1 MQLLCVQ
8 VMSIT
13 DSYAPPLGRLPS
25 ILSGDAG
32 RVIKEG
38 YISKLGGAKGGFPT
52 WKERWMIL
60 KGESLYYYKSREV
73 FVLLCCVVTYQ
84 LLPCIYIYSHE
95 CVCTLSLPLD
105 SCAPVVWFFW
115 CDLVCSEWRW
125 LQEMVLLGVVP
136 LTPDAQV
143 VQPPAWMDADVCY
156 ECKTGFGVFKRKH
169 HCRYEGE
176 R

>member
-1 MQLLCVQ
+1 MLAVSILCNGCVQ

-25 ILSGDAG
+25 IISGDAG

-73 FVLLCCVVTYQ
+73 LF
-84 LLPCIYIYSHE
+84 
-95 CVCTLSLPLD
+95 
-105 SCAPVVWFFW
+105 
-115 CDLVCSEWRW
+115 LVCYCPCLQCDVSCFFLFLLSALKFRNGP
-125 LQEMVLLGVVP
+125 QEMVLLGVVP

-156 ECKTGFGVFKRKH
+156 ECKTEFGVFKRKH
-169 HCRYEGE
+169 HCRYGE
-176 R
+176 